1 MVCPTDDY
9 AVRCVSDLS
18 PEIAACAAVALY
30 DLVRIGW
37 LGPDAHEDFFG
48 IWSFARFSVLHPGSG
63 IYDFPRLQ
71 VFQEA
76 VAPDFTGF
84 YPCPYPPDFLAAIVW
99 LGHLPIGPAKALWT
113 VAGLALLTG
122 SGWLMFQPPFRR
134 FALLAMVLAPASLM
148 NAAIGETAFF
158 GTALLVAGFAWVPTS
173 PVLAGVAF
181 GLLTLKPQLGVLVP
195 VAFLARGD
203 WRVIVATVL
212 TALAMVGV
220 SLLVFPPE
228 MWAAWWRVL
237 PLYQHVTQGNA
248 ALMAAI
254 DAGALDLHV
263 PAGIAL
269 AAQGMGGLGIAL
281 VVWFCFRRADY
292 RLAVAAL
299 LAGTALAAP
308 HDYVYD
314 TVFVVVALLLTG
326 VWMAGRGMRLTTPV
340 LALYLTAYLF
350 PFEVTRNAAA
360 CFVYIV
366 LEALVFC
373 SIAWLALGGAKTG
386 STRLP

>member
-1 MVCPTDDY
+1 
-9 AVRCVSDLS
+9 
-18 PEIAACAAVALY
+18 
-30 DLVRIGW
+30 
-37 LGPDAHEDFFG
+37 
-48 IWSFARFSVLHPGSG
+48 
-63 IYDFPRLQ
+63 
-71 VFQEA
+71 
-76 VAPDFTGF
+76 
-84 YPCPYPPDFLAAIVW
+84 
-99 LGHLPIGPAKALWT
+99 
-113 VAGLALLTG
+113 
-122 SGWLMFQPPFRR
+122 
-134 FALLAMVLAPASLM
+134 
-148 NAAIGETAFF
+148 
-158 GTALLVAGFAWVPTS
+158 
-173 PVLAGVAF
+173 
-181 GLLTLKPQLGVLVP
+181 
-195 VAFLARGD
+195 
-203 WRVIVATVL
+203 
-212 TALAMVGV
+212 
-220 SLLVFPPE
+220 
-228 MWAAWWRVL
+228 
-237 PLYQHVTQGNA
+237 
-248 ALMAAI
+248 
-254 DAGALDLHV
+254 
-263 PAGIAL
+263 
-269 AAQGMGGLGIAL
+269 LGIAL